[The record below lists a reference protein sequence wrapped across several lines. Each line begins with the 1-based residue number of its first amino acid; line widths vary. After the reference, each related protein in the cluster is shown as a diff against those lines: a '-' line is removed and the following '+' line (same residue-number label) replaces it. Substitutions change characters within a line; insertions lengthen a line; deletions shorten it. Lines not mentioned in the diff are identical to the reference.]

1 MNNISSELFKYGF
14 HDTFI
19 SSIEIRD
26 GKAFVQ
32 FPSGL
37 YYLDESGKETEL
49 TGKCTMIIKTIDG
62 VDIYNQIEILCLLR
76 RKKYKEIDSENIE
89 SIIAKTGVG
98 VMNLYYSRF
107 CSSIMFICGNSK
119 GVYCIDFEAC
129 TEVKFLF

>member
-26 GKAFVQ
+26 GEVLIQ

-37 YYLDESGKETEL
+37 YYLDESGRETEL
-49 TGKCTMIIKTIDG
+49 TGKCTMIIKTTDDA
-62 VDIYNQIEILCLLR
+62 DIYNQIEILCLLR
-76 RKKYKEIDSENIE
+76 RKKYKEIDSKNIE
-89 SIIAKTGVG
+89 SIIAKTGVWII
-98 VMNLYYSRF
+98 NLYYSSF
-107 CSSIMFICGNSK
+107 TNSIMFICGNSHI
-119 GVYCIDFEAC
+119 YFIDIGAC